1 MTLSS
6 ASNLETVEYLDSLEI
21 TDKKLAQNAIAF
33 GKFLRQWRVKMGWT
47 QYTANR
53 YGQELGFSTISY
65 GNLSVLERG
74 IGGEL
79 RIKAFYQL
87 ARLNFSLHIKEYK
100 NKLFTD
106 QVIRCL
112 IEQHGVVS
120 ICTPEGL
127 AWGPMEF
134 WGAANG
140 FIDFP
145 WDVNSEPLTVSS
157 TGWGSITSAREAYL
171 RLSESRFCFEPATD
185 AIVFLG
191 KQITAREQEA
201 VRFLVDNNHNSFNE
215 HHD

>member
-1 MTLSS
+1 MNQQTLES
-6 ASNLETVEYLDSLEI
+6 VEYLDFLEI

-53 YGQELGFSTISY
+53 YGQQLGFSTISY

-74 IGGEL
+74 MGGEL
-79 RIKAFYQL
+79 RIKGFYQL
-87 ARLNFSLHIKEYK
+87 ARLNFSLHIKEYET
-100 NKLFTD
+100 KLFTD
-106 QVIRCL
+106 AVIRSL
-112 IEQHGVVS
+112 IEQYGVVP
-120 ICTPEGL
+120 IYAPDGL
-127 AWGPMEF
+127 PWGPMEF

-145 WDVNSEPLTVSS
+145 WDINSEPLTTSS

-201 VRFLVDNNHNSFNE
+201 VRFLVDNNHNSFTE